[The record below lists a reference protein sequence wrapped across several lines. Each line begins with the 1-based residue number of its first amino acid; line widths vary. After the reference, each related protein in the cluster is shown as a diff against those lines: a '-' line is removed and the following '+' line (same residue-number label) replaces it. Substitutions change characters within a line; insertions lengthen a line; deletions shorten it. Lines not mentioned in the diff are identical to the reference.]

1 MKMRKYFVMALVALG
16 ATAAFSSCRKDD
28 VYDGPKVE
36 FRDANNKKITE
47 FDENS
52 FGTKGISIYVTL
64 GDKSVSL
71 DRLEISV
78 VADDGTI
85 LQPKKLQTEEGKG
98 GDAAGTRFTTIKSLD
113 ELKLTTNELSR
124 KGLRIEAKAT
134 DSQKK
139 ETVAKCMY
147 KKAGESGGETP
158 KETLMQVGK
167 ENAYINN
174 ITGPND
180 ALGSYSFT
188 DGMAKESSASDAE
201 RQLVNMSEAGKG
213 FVADFNSK
221 AGYKF
226 HKVVGSLKYDGATV
240 EGVKKELEG
249 KTPADEIKGLEKGN
263 LFVAAKDMDEGPF
276 YLVQVTEVKSGK
288 TTSYIDKTGNVKEG
302 SADTNGGYMKFRYK
316 KSN

>member
-16 ATAAFSSCRKDD
+16 ATAAFSSCQKDD

-36 FRDANNKKITE
+36 FRDANNEKITE

-85 LQPKKLQTEEGKG
+85 LPPKKLQTEEGKG

-147 KKAGESGGETP
+147 KKAGKSGGETTTGTP
-158 KETLMQVGK
+158 MVK
-167 ENAYINN
+167 ENTAAFVNHAN
-174 ITGPND
+174 GQG
-180 ALGSYSFT
+180 AGAYSFSGKNSVRLKGT
-188 DGMAKESSASDAE
+188 DKKDWEIYNVSDGAKTEFKAKFSSTK
-201 RQLVNMSEAGKG
+201 EAGFS
-213 FVADFNSK
+213 FVKLNSGDVDYATATVEK
-221 AGYKF
+221 VSSLIKDAKTEIELAEGDMFIAVATGGENFYLAKVTKLSKRGY
-226 HKVVGSLKYDGATV
+226 YDGAERAAETGALG
-240 EGVKKELEG
+240 EGY
-249 KTPADEIKGLEKGN
+249 I
-263 LFVAAKDMDEGPF
+263 LF
-276 YLVQVTEVKSGK
+276 
-288 TTSYIDKTGNVKEG
+288 SY
-302 SADTNGGYMKFRYK
+302 
-316 KSN
+316 KSNK